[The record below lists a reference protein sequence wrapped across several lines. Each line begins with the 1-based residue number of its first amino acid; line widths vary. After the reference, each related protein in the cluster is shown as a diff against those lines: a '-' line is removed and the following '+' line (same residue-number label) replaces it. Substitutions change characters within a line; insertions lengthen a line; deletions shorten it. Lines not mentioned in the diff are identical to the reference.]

1 MIAEKKDGAISF
13 IGYDTENNGKF
24 IVEKGSLNSDWT
36 YVNYQKDGFTQVIFG
51 YVVKQEGCIFKLDL
65 KSMTG
70 DSNTQCEIVAFDNQ
84 FLKSAILNPTDEF
97 YEILEKYFSNY
108 EIKLHYNNTK
118 TIFWSIDGW
127 E

>member
-51 YVVKQEGCIFKLDL
+51 YVVKQEDGKYKAFQF
-65 KSMTG
+65 G
-70 DSNTQCEIVAFDNQ
+70 DRNV
-84 FLKSAILNPTDEF
+84 
-97 YEILEKYFSNY
+97 KYFDTVNEGIEY
-108 EIKLHYNNTK
+108 IKSLPNKYQ
-118 TIFWSIDGW
+118 
-127 E
+127 

>member
-1 MIAEKKDGAISF
+1 MKITKEMVKEFNGAL
-13 IGYDTENNGKF
+13 KA
-24 IVEKGSLNSDWT
+24 L
-36 YVNYQKDGFTQVIFG
+36 
-51 YVVKQEGCIFKLDL
+51 GCIFKLDL

-84 FLKSAILNPTDEF
+84 FLESAIFNPTDEF

-127 E
+127 K

>member
-51 YVVKQEGCIFKLDL
+51 YVVKQEDGKYKAFQIGTMETDFKDR
-65 KSMTG
+65 
-70 DSNTQCEIVAFDNQ
+70 NV
-84 FLKSAILNPTDEF
+84 
-97 YEILEKYFSNY
+97 KYFDTVDEGVEY
-108 EIKLHYNNTK
+108 IKSLPNKYQ
-118 TIFWSIDGW
+118 
-127 E
+127 